1 MGISK
6 SAFWKKY
13 LEPSDSLGEILFG
26 LIMVL
31 TFTLGTGLAAG
42 DGGNATRTLLIGALG
57 CNIAWGIIDGV
68 MYVMTC
74 LFQRG
79 EALRFAGKL
88 RAAKDEHQAAAM
100 IARDFDDRLVPVS
113 SETGR
118 RVFYADVVKTIRSAT
133 PRGARITRDDIMGGV
148 ASFWLVFIT
157 ALPAVI
163 PFLLID
169 DARMALRTSN
179 ALLVFM
185 LFIVGY
191 KWGGLVTTRPWVV
204 GLTMMVFGL
213 ALVGIAVALGG

>member
-6 SAFWKKY
+6 SAFWRKY
-13 LEPSDSLGEILFG
+13 LEPSDSLGEVLFG

-42 DGGNATRTLLIGALG
+42 DGSDATRTLLIGALG

-79 EALRFAGKL
+79 EALRFARKL
-88 RAAKDEHQAAAM
+88 RAAKDEEQAAAM
-100 IARDFDDRLVPVS
+100 IAQDLDDRLAPVS
-113 SETGR
+113 SEAAR
-118 RVFYADVVKTIRSAT
+118 SAFYADVVRTIRGAT
-133 PRGARITRDDIMGGV
+133 PHGARITRDDIMGGV

-163 PFLLID
+163 PFLFIG
-169 DARMALRTSN
+169 DARTALRTSN
-179 ALLVFM
+179 ALLIAM

-191 KWGGLVTTRPWVV
+191 NWGKRTTARPWAV

>member
-1 MGISK
+1 MSIPRGSL
-6 SAFWKKY
+6 WKRY
-13 LEPSDSLGEILFG
+13 LDPSDSLGEILFG

-42 DGGNATRTLLIGALG
+42 EGRGATRTLLIGALG

-79 EALRFAGKL
+79 EALRFMRKL
-88 RAAKDEHQAAAM
+88 RAAKDEEQAIAM
-100 IARDFDDRLVPVS
+100 IAQDLDDRLAPFS
-113 SETGR
+113 SEAAR
-118 RVFYADVVKTIRSAT
+118 KAFYADVIKTIR
-133 PRGARITRDDIMGGV
+133 GARPHRASITRDDIMGGV

-163 PFLLID
+163 PFLFIHEP
-169 DARMALRTSN
+169 RTALRTSN
-179 ALLVFM
+179 ALLVAM
-185 LFIVGY
+185 LFVVGY
-191 KWGGLVTTRPWVV
+191 NWGRLTTARPWTV